1 MNLKENVKQYDEVR
15 KIIESKKEEITDRKK
30 EYERSI
36 SIIVDQIRIFEE
48 KLATTLK
55 DIETELKEEFKK
67 DNTVK
72 KFYGGFAIQEKKK
85 IEYKEEDAFNWCR
98 EKDMFLTYDKKSFE
112 KACEG
117 LKLDFVKVAKE
128 PSVTVPKEIKLED

>member
-1 MNLKENVKQYDEVR
+1 MNLKENVKQYDNLKKQIEN
-15 KIIESKKEEITDRKK
+15 KKEIIEAFKIDYASKTESIVKDIKELEEQLSIT
-30 EYERSI
+30 
-36 SIIVDQIRIFEE
+36 F
-48 KLATTLK
+48 K

-85 IEYKEEDAFNWCR
+85 VEYKEEDAFNWCKS
-98 EKDMFLTYDKKSFE
+98 KDMFLTYDKKAFE

-117 LKLDFVKVAKE
+117 LKLDFVKIDKE